1 MRIFA
6 ISDLHLPARRK
17 PMDIFGPHWENHFER
32 IRDSWLSQVTEE
44 DVVLLPGDFTWAMRL
59 DEAMED
65 IGKVGVLPGRKILL
79 RGNHDYWWGGIGQ
92 VRRALPEGMYALQND
107 AMEMEGIVFA
117 GSRGWTLPGSE
128 AATGEDLKIYQ
139 RERLRLEMSLRGA
152 RAKSQT
158 APLIALMHY
167 PPLFE
172 TLPGFSDLLE
182 KYAVDHCVYG
192 HLHGNGACGAFRG
205 EKNGVK
211 YHFASC
217 DKVDFRLLQVA
228 SYAQ

>member
-1 MRIFA
+1 MTVFA
-6 ISDLHLPARRK
+6 ISDLHLPAREK
-17 PMDIFGPHWENHFER
+17 PMDIFGPHWENHFGR
-32 IRDSWLSQVTEE
+32 ISEDWKARVTGE
-44 DVVLLPGDFTWAMRL
+44 DVVLLPGDLTWAMRL
-59 DEAMED
+59 EDAMED
-65 IGKVGVLPGRKILL
+65 ILLVGGLPGRKILL
-79 RGNHDYWWGGIGQ
+79 RGNHDYWWSAIGR
-92 VRRALPEGMYALQND
+92 VRRLLPAGMYAIQND
-107 AMEMEGIVFA
+107 CIELDGVLFA
-117 GSRGWTLPGSE
+117 GSRGWTIPTAGNSDDE
-128 AATGEDLKIYQ
+128 RIYQ

>member
-1 MRIFA
+1 MTVFA
-6 ISDLHLPARRK
+6 ISDLHLPAREK
-17 PMDIFGPHWENHFER
+17 PMDIFGPHWENHFGR
-32 IRDSWLSQVTEE
+32 ISEYWKARVTGE
-44 DVVLLPGDFTWAMRL
+44 DVVLLPGDLTWAMRL
-59 DEAMED
+59 EDAMED
-65 IGKVGVLPGRKILL
+65 ILLVGGLPGRKILL
-79 RGNHDYWWGGIGQ
+79 RGNHDYWWSAIGR
-92 VRRALPEGMYALQND
+92 VRRLLPAGMYAIQND
-107 AMEMEGIVFA
+107 CIELDGVLFA
-117 GSRGWTLPGSE
+117 GSRGWTIPTAGNSDDE
-128 AATGEDLKIYQ
+128 RIYQ